1 METLRRVGLAGTELA
16 HAQVS
21 TIRLKL
27 LKIGA
32 RICCSVRR
40 IVLHL
45 ASGHPF
51 RNLFLQVV
59 NRLRQCHLP
68 SVEFR

>member
-1 METLRRVGLAGTELA
+1 MP
-16 HAQVS
+16 

-32 RICCSVRR
+32 RVVASVRR

-45 ASGHPF
+45 ASGYPS
-51 RNLFLQVV
+51 RN
-59 NRLRQCHLP
+59 P
-68 SVEFR
+68 S

>member
-1 METLRRVGLAGTELA
+1 MKYSGLAQTELA
-16 HAQVS
+16 TAQVT

-32 RICCSVRR
+32 RVVCSVRR

-45 ASGHPF
+45 AGGYPYQALFAEVLGRLGSAFMPRLASG
-51 RNLFLQVV
+51 
-59 NRLRQCHLP
+59 
-68 SVEFR
+68 